1 MNPKAVAGRSRVS
14 GMLLRWVVAIMLAT
28 TILPGTGEARGAEGA
43 TASGDAGPFAA
54 HNAYPYRLYAPK
66 RFERALDSGLK
77 YVELDITYDPKRKV
91 AVVTHD
97 SDPNGNEPEL
107 STMLDQLWDRWI
119 DAPPADYTVI
129 LDFKTSSPEL
139 VQAVQDL
146 LTPQAE
152 HLSKLRKESGAEFEP
167 GKITVCLT
175 GDKSAH
181 RIFEEAVA
189 EGDDFLAFGDG
200 GAGGWLENPEDHV
213 PDKPAGFVR
222 FLTYHQSAFTDVAG
236 ARGEEHFSEE
246 RARAVMDKANEGNY
260 RVRIYTLNPPRGKD
274 RERDYRA
281 WQRCVNAGV
290 HMIAT
295 DNYPGA
301 RQWWDE
307 QRSE

>member
-1 MNPKAVAGRSRVS
+1 MNSKAVPERNRAS
-14 GMLLRWVVAIMLAT
+14 GMLLGWVFAGMLAT
-28 TILPGTGEARGAEGA
+28 SVLLGTGNAHAGDE
-43 TASGDAGPFAA
+43 TNTSGDAGPFAA

-77 YVELDITYDPKRKV
+77 YVELDITYDPKREI

-97 SDPNGNEPEL
+97 SAPNGNEPEL
-107 STMLDQLWDRWI
+107 STMLNQLWDRWI

-222 FLTYHQSAFTDVAG
+222 FLTYHQSVFADAPG